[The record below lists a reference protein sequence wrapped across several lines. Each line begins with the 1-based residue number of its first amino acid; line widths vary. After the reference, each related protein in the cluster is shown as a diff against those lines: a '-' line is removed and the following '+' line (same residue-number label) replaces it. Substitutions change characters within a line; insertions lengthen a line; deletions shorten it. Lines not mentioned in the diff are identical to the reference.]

1 MSKSDLLIALWEVVE
16 CSSNATFK
24 VKIIAWNIPKWM
36 EVLCHI
42 SWKMRMYYIKI
53 LLWDPVKLEISPY
66 SLDKW
71 RITARFRNYND
82 PKLKDDSELKDFLDN
97 ISIKSVNNED
107 FDWNNWNKIAS

>member
-24 VKIIAWNIPKWM
+24 VKIVWGYIPAWT

-42 SWKMRMYYIKI
+42 SGKMRMYYIKI
-53 LLWDPVKLEISPY
+53 LLWDLVKVEISPY

-71 RITARFRNYND
+71 RINARYKWKND
-82 PKLKDDSELKDFLDN
+82 PKLLDDEELKEFLN
-97 ISIKSVNNED
+97 
-107 FDWNNWNKIAS
+107 